1 MSPTR
6 MASEHKWIYIGA
18 IVVLVVLAIVG
29 LFTYTQQRATNE
41 AHRKA
46 QRLSDAL
53 VARGFRPFNAGNIAL
68 VLGTDGGAVCT
79 DPNSAL
85 KRGLWLVQM
94 ANGAG
99 GPGMRPIIADSRIL
113 EAGAEVIK
121 VYCPERLPDY
131 QEKIDDLKTADL
143 VHD

>member
-1 MSPTR
+1 

-18 IVVLVVLAIVG
+18 IVVLVALMVVG
-29 LFTYTQQRATNE
+29 LITYTQQKATAE
-41 AHRKA
+41 ARRKA
-46 QRLSDAL
+46 QELSDTLA
-53 VARGFRPFNAGNIAL
+53 AKGFRRFDVDNLAL
-68 VLGTDGGAVCT
+68 ALGTDGGPVCT

-113 EAGAEVIK
+113 QAGAEVIK
-121 VYCPERLPDY
+121 IYCPDKLARYED
-131 QEKIDDLKTADL
+131 KINDLKTEDL
-143 VHD
+143 VRD